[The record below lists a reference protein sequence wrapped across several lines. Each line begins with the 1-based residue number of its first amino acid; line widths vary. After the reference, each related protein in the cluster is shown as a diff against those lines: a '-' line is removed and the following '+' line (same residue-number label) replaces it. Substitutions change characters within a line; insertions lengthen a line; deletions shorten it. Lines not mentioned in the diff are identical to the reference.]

1 MHVVPPPSPGASE
14 MLMATAVQELAS
26 KTPGKES
33 IAMEGFARALRK
45 VHTEYLP
52 PDYSSNKP
60 VMCFAHVHTH
70 THTHTR

>member
-1 MHVVPPPSPGASE
+1 MHVVPPLSPGASE

-45 VHTEYLP
+45 VHSGVCLLITPLT
-52 PDYSSNKP
+52 S
-60 VMCFAHVHTH
+60 
-70 THTHTR
+70 R